1 MHRMRR
7 FLALTGLVALWL
19 GLSGPRASADL
30 LHPSTDPQ
38 TYPDII
44 ANLGKG
50 VSYSYDAGAQQGV
63 FHLKNTAYVLVTG
76 TDASAEWDITPTSD
90 GSRYQML
97 NVTLD
102 KNGNFVD
109 DPGNLYQLFGT
120 VTANGQTFTGLLLE
134 GKPIDF
140 ASSNVGGVTQF
151 QSDLKLDGNGALS
164 SFFGPNSF
172 ISLIAETGNGF
183 TGLSFQQDFTIS
195 KVSTWAAPTGP
206 TSTPSRSPCPSRP
219 RSSSSPPAGWASPI
233 ATASAWPAEGEV
245 GRIAQSPARTGR
257 PPRTR
262 LRVPGGRSA
271 LLANSARRP
280 PPGRHS

>member
-7 FLALTGLVALWL
+7 FLALTGLVALSL
-19 GLSGPRASADL
+19 GLGGSPASADL

-50 VSYSYDAGAQQGV
+50 VSYSYDSGAQQGV

-90 GSRYQML
+90 GSRYQLL

-102 KNGNFVD
+102 KNGNYVN
-109 DPGNLYQLFGT
+109 DPGNIYQLYGT

-164 SFFGPNSF
+164 SFFGPNSY

-183 TGLSFQQDFTIS
+183 TGSFQQDFTIS
-195 KVSTWAAPTGP
+195 KVSTNTHGPNINPQPFPVPEPTTIFILAAGGMGFAY
-206 TSTPSRSPCPSRP
+206 RNRK
-219 RSSSSPPAGWASPI
+219 RL
-233 ATASAWPAEGEV
+233 
-245 GRIAQSPARTGR
+245 AR
-257 PPRTR
+257 
-262 LRVPGGRSA
+262 
-271 LLANSARRP
+271 
-280 PPGRHS
+280 